1 MNLNEG
7 VGAMPESVST
17 KYVAAPN
24 DKDCVWLMNEEDFI
38 KWLAKYGRELE

>member
-7 VGAMPESVST
+7 VGAIPESVSA

-24 DKDCVWLMNEEDFI
+24 DKECVWLMNEDELK